1 MRPAA
6 MRAVSFCSA
15 KMWINLISAIPEFPK
30 TCWFFYPF
38 TAPAVSP
45 AMNQR

>member
-1 MRPAA
+1 MVKSMAFEGVLQN
-6 MRAVSFCSA
+6 RAHVLA
-15 KMWINLISAIPEFPK
+15 TKVAETLWL
-30 TCWFFYPF
+30 FYPF